1 MFVLGGCLRYLVGVG
16 GFNPFEKPVAFPCC
30 QVLGPSISSQ
40 THHRGKS
47 PRPPASPWGGTWRS
61 IIFQGFKTGWWL
73 NPPIWKICSSKLD
86 HFPKFRDEN
95 SKKCLSCHQPEK
107 DVMWPVSWFMVTII
121 LGCGSTLE
129 HLTITYMDQLMPN
142 WWFGAGWFGIRIR
155 YPEVTG
161 PLS

>member
-1 MFVLGGCLRYLVGVG
+1 MVDFPLSCSFWGGCLRYLVGVG

-47 PRPPASPWGGTWRS
+47 PRLPASPWGGTWRS
-61 IIFQGFKTGWWL
+61 IIKRIQKRMWCDLFPDSWW
-73 NPPIWKICSSKLD
+73 PSSWD
-86 HFPKFRDEN
+86 A
-95 SKKCLSCHQPEK
+95 C
-107 DVMWPVSWFMVTII
+107 
-121 LGCGSTLE
+121 TLE

-155 YPEVTG
+155 YPEVTIPFIRDSDDSKPPTQTTNL
-161 PLS
+161 PLAE